1 MMPETVAPRTDA
13 FGRPEISDVA
23 RERIRKAF
31 EGIEGRDALI
41 VIGDTKTRTVRAH
54 LAANIDDKGTWKVAA
69 GGGFDFGTKEPFAEF
84 AIMKVW

>member
-1 MMPETVAPRTDA
+1 
-13 FGRPEISDVA
+13 
-23 RERIRKAF
+23 
-31 EGIEGRDALI
+31 
-41 VIGDTKTRTVRAH
+41 VRAH